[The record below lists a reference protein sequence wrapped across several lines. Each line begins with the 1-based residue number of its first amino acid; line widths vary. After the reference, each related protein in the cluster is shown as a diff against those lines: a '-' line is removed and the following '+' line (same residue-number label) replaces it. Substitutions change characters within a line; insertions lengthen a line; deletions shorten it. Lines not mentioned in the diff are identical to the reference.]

1 MSKPR
6 AQFATRIGVIAASV
20 GSAIGLGNI
29 WRFPYEAGQHGGG
42 AFLLIYI
49 LFVFAIGV
57 PIICSEFLIGRSSH
71 SNVLGAFQKLE
82 RKGSKWHLISYVGI
96 LSSLMILSFYS
107 VVAGWTLEYTIQSVA
122 GGLKDSSPDYLAN
135 YFQEFTTQSNRS
147 LMWTIVFLL
156 LNYLI
161 IRKGLKNGIE
171 RMSNIMTPLLFVIL
185 LVFCV
190 NSLMMPGAADGLKFL
205 FVPDFSKITPKVM
218 LGALGQAFFSLS
230 LGVSTLITYAS
241 YFKKDVPLVRSAS
254 IIAGLDTLF
263 AIVAGLIIFPA
274 LFTYGIEPTEGPK
287 LVFEVL
293 PYIFSQTPGGQIW
306 AAAFFFLLFL
316 ASITSTIS
324 MSEISISFF
333 CEEWKMTREKA
344 SMLNTVI
351 AIVFGSLC
359 ALSFGA
365 AADWKIFGMTVFD
378 LFNFTTANLLM
389 PVCGIVFA
397 IFAGWFMDKKL
408 VRSQLTNDETLKV
421 RTYKAS
427 FSVSATSLRW
437 PFFPFSCTNCWD
449 KGGISPKCFVM
460 ANYCI
465 NFAWKEQNI
474 LHT

>member
-107 VVAGWTLEYTIQSVA
+107 VVAGWTLEYTIQSVT

-254 IIAGLDTLF
+254 IVAGLDTLF

-306 AAAFFFLLFL
+306 ATAFFFLLFL

-344 SMLNTVI
+344 SMLNTFI

-421 RTYKAS
+421 RTYKS
-427 FSVSATSLRW
+427 IVFSLRYIA
-437 PFFPFSCTNCWD
+437 PL
-449 KGGISPKCFVM
+449 
-460 ANYCI
+460 A
-465 NFAWKEQNI
+465 I
-474 LHT
+474 LSIFLYQLLG

>member
-107 VVAGWTLEYTIQSVA
+107 VVAGWTLEYTIQSVT

-254 IIAGLDTLF
+254 IIAVLDTLF

-293 PYIFSQTPGGQIW
+293 PYIISHTPGGQIW

-365 AADWKIFGMTVFD
+365 AADWEIFGMTVFD

-421 RTYKAS
+421 RTYKS
-427 FSVSATSLRW
+427 IVFSLRYIA
-437 PFFPFSCTNCWD
+437 PL
-449 KGGISPKCFVM
+449 
-460 ANYCI
+460 A
-465 NFAWKEQNI
+465 I
-474 LHT
+474 LSIFLYQLLG

>member
-135 YFQEFTTQSNRS
+135 YFHEFTTQSNRS

-397 IFAGWFMDKKL
+397 IFAGWFMGKKL

-421 RTYKAS
+421 RTYKS
-427 FSVSATSLRW
+427 IVFSLRYIA
-437 PFFPFSCTNCWD
+437 PL
-449 KGGISPKCFVM
+449 
-460 ANYCI
+460 A
-465 NFAWKEQNI
+465 I
-474 LHT
+474 LSIFLYQLLG

>member
-107 VVAGWTLEYTIQSVA
+107 VVAGWTLEYTIQSVT

-254 IIAGLDTLF
+254 IVAGLDTLF

-333 CEEWKMTREKA
+333 CEEWKMTREKG

-421 RTYKAS
+421 RTYKS
-427 FSVSATSLRW
+427 IVFSLRYIA
-437 PFFPFSCTNCWD
+437 PL
-449 KGGISPKCFVM
+449 
-460 ANYCI
+460 A
-465 NFAWKEQNI
+465 I
-474 LHT
+474 LSIFLYQLLG

>member
-29 WRFPYEAGQHGGG
+29 WRFPYEAGQHAGG

-107 VVAGWTLEYTIQSVA
+107 VVAGWTLEYTIQSVT
-122 GGLKDSSPDYLAN
+122 GGLEDSSPDYLAN

-254 IIAGLDTLF
+254 IVAGLDTLF

-306 AAAFFFLLFL
+306 ATAFFFLLFL

-421 RTYKAS
+421 RTYKS
-427 FSVSATSLRW
+427 IVFSLRYIA
-437 PFFPFSCTNCWD
+437 PL
-449 KGGISPKCFVM
+449 
-460 ANYCI
+460 A
-465 NFAWKEQNI
+465 I
-474 LHT
+474 LSIFLYQLLG

>member
-107 VVAGWTLEYTIQSVA
+107 VVAGWTLEYTIQSVT

-254 IIAGLDTLF
+254 IVAGLDTLF

-306 AAAFFFLLFL
+306 ATAFFFLLFL

-421 RTYKAS
+421 RTYKS
-427 FSVSATSLRW
+427 IVFSLRYIA
-437 PFFPFSCTNCWD
+437 PL
-449 KGGISPKCFVM
+449 
-460 ANYCI
+460 A
-465 NFAWKEQNI
+465 I
-474 LHT
+474 LSIFLYQLLG

>member
-205 FVPDFSKITPKVM
+205 FVPVFSKITPKVM

-421 RTYKAS
+421 RTYKS
-427 FSVSATSLRW
+427 IVFSLRYIA
-437 PFFPFSCTNCWD
+437 PL
-449 KGGISPKCFVM
+449 
-460 ANYCI
+460 A
-465 NFAWKEQNI
+465 I
-474 LHT
+474 LSIFLYQLLG

>member
-107 VVAGWTLEYTIQSVA
+107 VVAGWTLEYTIQSVT

-254 IIAGLDTLF
+254 IVAGLDTLF

-287 LVFEVL
+287 LVFEGL

-306 AAAFFFLLFL
+306 ATAFFFLLFL

-421 RTYKAS
+421 RTYKS
-427 FSVSATSLRW
+427 IVFSLRYIA
-437 PFFPFSCTNCWD
+437 PL
-449 KGGISPKCFVM
+449 
-460 ANYCI
+460 A
-465 NFAWKEQNI
+465 I
-474 LHT
+474 LSIFLYQLLG

>member
-107 VVAGWTLEYTIQSVA
+107 VVAGWTLEYTIQSVT

-263 AIVAGLIIFPA
+263 AIVAGLIIFRA

-365 AADWKIFGMTVFD
+365 AADWEIFGMTVFD

-421 RTYKAS
+421 RTYKS
-427 FSVSATSLRW
+427 IVFSLRYIA
-437 PFFPFSCTNCWD
+437 PL
-449 KGGISPKCFVM
+449 
-460 ANYCI
+460 A
-465 NFAWKEQNI
+465 I
-474 LHT
+474 LSIFLYQLLG

>member
-107 VVAGWTLEYTIQSVA
+107 VVAGWTLEYTIQSVT

-365 AADWKIFGMTVFD
+365 AADWEIFGMTVFD

-421 RTYKAS
+421 RTYKS
-427 FSVSATSLRW
+427 IVFSLRYIA
-437 PFFPFSCTNCWD
+437 PL
-449 KGGISPKCFVM
+449 
-460 ANYCI
+460 A
-465 NFAWKEQNI
+465 I
-474 LHT
+474 LSIFLYQLLG

>member
-344 SMLNTVI
+344 AMLNTVI

-421 RTYKAS
+421 RTYKS
-427 FSVSATSLRW
+427 IVFSLRYIA
-437 PFFPFSCTNCWD
+437 PL
-449 KGGISPKCFVM
+449 
-460 ANYCI
+460 A
-465 NFAWKEQNI
+465 I
-474 LHT
+474 LSIFLYQLLG

>member
-135 YFQEFTTQSNRS
+135 YFHEFTTQSNRS

-190 NSLMMPGAADGLKFL
+190 NSLTMPGAADGLKFL

-293 PYIFSQTPGGQIW
+293 PYIFSQTPSGQIW

-421 RTYKAS
+421 RTYKS
-427 FSVSATSLRW
+427 IVFSLRYIA
-437 PFFPFSCTNCWD
+437 PL
-449 KGGISPKCFVM
+449 
-460 ANYCI
+460 A
-465 NFAWKEQNI
+465 I
-474 LHT
+474 LSIFLYQLLG

>member
-82 RKGSKWHLISYVGI
+82 QKGSKWHLISYVGI

-421 RTYKAS
+421 RTYKS
-427 FSVSATSLRW
+427 IVFSLRYIA
-437 PFFPFSCTNCWD
+437 PLAILSIFLYQHILLDLVFLFFS
-449 KGGISPKCFVM
+449 
-460 ANYCI
+460 
-465 NFAWKEQNI
+465 QNQ
-474 LHT
+474 

>member
-6 AQFATRIGVIAASV
+6 AQFATRTGVIAASV

-107 VVAGWTLEYTIQSVA
+107 VVAGWTLEYTIQSVT

-254 IIAGLDTLF
+254 IVAGLDTLF

-306 AAAFFFLLFL
+306 ATAFFFLLFL

-421 RTYKAS
+421 RTYKS
-427 FSVSATSLRW
+427 IVFSLRYIA
-437 PFFPFSCTNCWD
+437 PL
-449 KGGISPKCFVM
+449 
-460 ANYCI
+460 A
-465 NFAWKEQNI
+465 I
-474 LHT
+474 LSIFLYQLLG

>member
-107 VVAGWTLEYTIQSVA
+107 VVAGWTLEYTIQSMA

-421 RTYKAS
+421 RTYKS
-427 FSVSATSLRW
+427 IVFSLRYIA
-437 PFFPFSCTNCWD
+437 PL
-449 KGGISPKCFVM
+449 
-460 ANYCI
+460 A
-465 NFAWKEQNI
+465 I
-474 LHT
+474 LSIFLYQLLG

>member
-107 VVAGWTLEYTIQSVA
+107 VVAGWTLEYTIQSVT

-254 IIAGLDTLF
+254 IVAGLDTLF

-293 PYIFSQTPGGQIW
+293 PYIFSQTPGRQIW
-306 AAAFFFLLFL
+306 ATAFFFLLFL

-421 RTYKAS
+421 RTYKS
-427 FSVSATSLRW
+427 IVFSLRYIA
-437 PFFPFSCTNCWD
+437 PL
-449 KGGISPKCFVM
+449 
-460 ANYCI
+460 A
-465 NFAWKEQNI
+465 I
-474 LHT
+474 LSIFLYQLLG

>member
-6 AQFATRIGVIAASV
+6 AQFATRTGVIAASV

-365 AADWKIFGMTVFD
+365 AADWKIFGMTIFD

-421 RTYKAS
+421 RTYKS
-427 FSVSATSLRW
+427 IVFSLRYIA
-437 PFFPFSCTNCWD
+437 PL
-449 KGGISPKCFVM
+449 
-460 ANYCI
+460 A
-465 NFAWKEQNI
+465 I
-474 LHT
+474 LSIFLYQLLG

>member
-20 GSAIGLGNI
+20 GSAIGLGYI

-135 YFQEFTTQSNRS
+135 YFHEFTTQSNRS

-190 NSLMMPGAADGLKFL
+190 NSLTMPGAADGLKFL

-421 RTYKAS
+421 RTYKS
-427 FSVSATSLRW
+427 IVFSLRYIA
-437 PFFPFSCTNCWD
+437 PL
-449 KGGISPKCFVM
+449 
-460 ANYCI
+460 A
-465 NFAWKEQNI
+465 I
-474 LHT
+474 LSIFLYQLLG

>member
-274 LFTYGIEPTEGPK
+274 LFIYGIEPTEGPK

-421 RTYKAS
+421 RTYKS
-427 FSVSATSLRW
+427 IVFSLRYIA
-437 PFFPFSCTNCWD
+437 PL
-449 KGGISPKCFVM
+449 
-460 ANYCI
+460 A
-465 NFAWKEQNI
+465 I
-474 LHT
+474 LSIFLYQLLG

>member
-42 AFLLIYI
+42 AFLLVYI

-107 VVAGWTLEYTIQSVA
+107 VVAGWTLEYTMQAVT
-122 GGLKDSSPDYLAN
+122 GGLKESSPDYLAN

-421 RTYKAS
+421 RTYKS
-427 FSVSATSLRW
+427 IVFSLRYIA
-437 PFFPFSCTNCWD
+437 PL
-449 KGGISPKCFVM
+449 
-460 ANYCI
+460 A
-465 NFAWKEQNI
+465 I
-474 LHT
+474 LSIFLYQLLG

>member
-135 YFQEFTTQSNRS
+135 YFQEFATQSNRS

-421 RTYKAS
+421 RTYKS
-427 FSVSATSLRW
+427 IVFSLRYIA
-437 PFFPFSCTNCWD
+437 PL
-449 KGGISPKCFVM
+449 
-460 ANYCI
+460 A
-465 NFAWKEQNI
+465 I
-474 LHT
+474 LSIFLYQLLG

>member
-107 VVAGWTLEYTIQSVA
+107 VVAGWTLEYTIQSVT

-161 IRKGLKNGIE
+161 IHKGLKNGIE

-254 IIAGLDTLF
+254 IVAGLDTLF

-306 AAAFFFLLFL
+306 ATAFFFLLFL

-421 RTYKAS
+421 RTYKS
-427 FSVSATSLRW
+427 IVFSLRYIA
-437 PFFPFSCTNCWD
+437 PL
-449 KGGISPKCFVM
+449 
-460 ANYCI
+460 A
-465 NFAWKEQNI
+465 I
-474 LHT
+474 LSIFLYQLLG

>member
-107 VVAGWTLEYTIQSVA
+107 VVVGWTLEYTIQSVT

-254 IIAGLDTLF
+254 IVAGLDTLF

-306 AAAFFFLLFL
+306 ATAFFFLLFL

-421 RTYKAS
+421 RTYKS
-427 FSVSATSLRW
+427 IVFSLRYIA
-437 PFFPFSCTNCWD
+437 PL
-449 KGGISPKCFVM
+449 
-460 ANYCI
+460 A
-465 NFAWKEQNI
+465 I
-474 LHT
+474 LSIFLYQLLG

>member
-254 IIAGLDTLF
+254 IVAGLDTLF

-274 LFTYGIEPTEGPK
+274 LFTYGIEPTQGPK

-306 AAAFFFLLFL
+306 ATAFFFLLFL

-421 RTYKAS
+421 RTYKS
-427 FSVSATSLRW
+427 IVFSLRYIA
-437 PFFPFSCTNCWD
+437 PL
-449 KGGISPKCFVM
+449 
-460 ANYCI
+460 A
-465 NFAWKEQNI
+465 I
-474 LHT
+474 LSIFLYQLLG

>member
-107 VVAGWTLEYTIQSVA
+107 VVAGWTLEYTIQSVT

-218 LGALGQAFFSLS
+218 LGALEQAFFSLS

-254 IIAGLDTLF
+254 IVAGLDTLF

-306 AAAFFFLLFL
+306 ATAFFFLLFL

-421 RTYKAS
+421 RTYKS
-427 FSVSATSLRW
+427 IVFSLRYIA
-437 PFFPFSCTNCWD
+437 PL
-449 KGGISPKCFVM
+449 
-460 ANYCI
+460 A
-465 NFAWKEQNI
+465 I
-474 LHT
+474 LSIFLYQLLG

>member
-365 AADWKIFGMTVFD
+365 ATDWKIFGMTVFD

-421 RTYKAS
+421 RTYKS
-427 FSVSATSLRW
+427 IVFSLRYIA
-437 PFFPFSCTNCWD
+437 PL
-449 KGGISPKCFVM
+449 
-460 ANYCI
+460 A
-465 NFAWKEQNI
+465 I
-474 LHT
+474 LSIFLYQLLG

>member
-107 VVAGWTLEYTIQSVA
+107 VVAGWTLEYTIQSVT

-161 IRKGLKNGIE
+161 IHKGLKNGIE

-254 IIAGLDTLF
+254 IVAGLDTLF

-293 PYIFSQTPGGQIW
+293 PYI
-306 AAAFFFLLFL
+306 LLFL

-421 RTYKAS
+421 RTYKS
-427 FSVSATSLRW
+427 IVFSLRYIA
-437 PFFPFSCTNCWD
+437 PL
-449 KGGISPKCFVM
+449 
-460 ANYCI
+460 A
-465 NFAWKEQNI
+465 I
-474 LHT
+474 LSIFLYQLLG

>member
-82 RKGSKWHLISYVGI
+82 QKGSKWHLISYVGI

-421 RTYKAS
+421 RTYKS
-427 FSVSATSLRW
+427 IVFSLRYIA
-437 PFFPFSCTNCWD
+437 PL
-449 KGGISPKCFVM
+449 
-460 ANYCI
+460 A
-465 NFAWKEQNI
+465 I
-474 LHT
+474 LSIFLYQLLG

>member
-135 YFQEFTTQSNRS
+135 YFHEFTTQSNRS

-190 NSLMMPGAADGLKFL
+190 NSLTMPGAADGLKFL

-293 PYIFSQTPGGQIW
+293 PYIFSQTPRGQIW

-421 RTYKAS
+421 RTYKS
-427 FSVSATSLRW
+427 IVFSLRYIA
-437 PFFPFSCTNCWD
+437 PL
-449 KGGISPKCFVM
+449 
-460 ANYCI
+460 A
-465 NFAWKEQNI
+465 I
-474 LHT
+474 LSIFLYQLLG

>member
-42 AFLLIYI
+42 PFLLIYI

-254 IIAGLDTLF
+254 IVAGLDTLF

-306 AAAFFFLLFL
+306 ATAFFFLLFL

-421 RTYKAS
+421 RTYKS
-427 FSVSATSLRW
+427 IVFSLRYIA
-437 PFFPFSCTNCWD
+437 PL
-449 KGGISPKCFVM
+449 
-460 ANYCI
+460 A
-465 NFAWKEQNI
+465 I
-474 LHT
+474 LSIFLYQLLG

>member
-82 RKGSKWHLISYVGI
+82 RKGRKWHLISYVGI

-107 VVAGWTLEYTIQSVA
+107 VVAGWTLEYTIQSVT

-254 IIAGLDTLF
+254 IVAGLDTLF

-306 AAAFFFLLFL
+306 ATAFFFLLFL

-421 RTYKAS
+421 RTYKS
-427 FSVSATSLRW
+427 IVFSLRYIA
-437 PFFPFSCTNCWD
+437 PL
-449 KGGISPKCFVM
+449 
-460 ANYCI
+460 A
-465 NFAWKEQNI
+465 I
-474 LHT
+474 LSIFLYQLLG

>member
-107 VVAGWTLEYTIQSVA
+107 VVAGWALEYTIQSVT

-365 AADWKIFGMTVFD
+365 AADWEIFGMTVFD

-421 RTYKAS
+421 RTYKS
-427 FSVSATSLRW
+427 IVFSLRYIA
-437 PFFPFSCTNCWD
+437 PL
-449 KGGISPKCFVM
+449 
-460 ANYCI
+460 A
-465 NFAWKEQNI
+465 I
-474 LHT
+474 LSIFLYQLLG

>member
-1 MSKPR
+1 MNKPR

-135 YFQEFTTQSNRS
+135 YFHEFTTQSNRS

-218 LGALGQAFFSLS
+218 LGAFGQAFFSLS

-254 IIAGLDTLF
+254 IVAGLDTLF

-306 AAAFFFLLFL
+306 ATAFFFLLFL

-421 RTYKAS
+421 RTYKS
-427 FSVSATSLRW
+427 IVFSLRYIA
-437 PFFPFSCTNCWD
+437 PL
-449 KGGISPKCFVM
+449 
-460 ANYCI
+460 A
-465 NFAWKEQNI
+465 I
-474 LHT
+474 LSIFLYQLLG

>member
-107 VVAGWTLEYTIQSVA
+107 VVAGWTLEYTIQSVT

-287 LVFEVL
+287 LVFELL

-421 RTYKAS
+421 RTYKS
-427 FSVSATSLRW
+427 IVFSLRYIA
-437 PFFPFSCTNCWD
+437 PL
-449 KGGISPKCFVM
+449 
-460 ANYCI
+460 A
-465 NFAWKEQNI
+465 I
-474 LHT
+474 LSIFLYQLLG

>member
-205 FVPDFSKITPKVM
+205 FIPDFSKITPKVM

-421 RTYKAS
+421 RTYKS
-427 FSVSATSLRW
+427 IVFSLRYIA
-437 PFFPFSCTNCWD
+437 PL
-449 KGGISPKCFVM
+449 
-460 ANYCI
+460 A
-465 NFAWKEQNI
+465 I
-474 LHT
+474 LSIFLYQLLG